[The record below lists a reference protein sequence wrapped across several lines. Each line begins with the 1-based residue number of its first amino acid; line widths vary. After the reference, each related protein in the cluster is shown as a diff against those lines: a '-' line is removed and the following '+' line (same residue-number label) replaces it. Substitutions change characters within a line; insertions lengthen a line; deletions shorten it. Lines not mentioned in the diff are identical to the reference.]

1 MGGDTLAPAAAR
13 TGVLLAMTA
22 CVVMSFP
29 VVPVLPEL
37 PELPEPDAALDGRRT
52 RATAV

>member
-1 MGGDTLAPAAAR
+1 
-13 TGVLLAMTA
+13 MTA

-37 PELPEPDAALDGRRT
+37 PELPELDAALDGRRT